1 MSDRASIDVAEIIDG
16 APFRGLPLWI
26 AAFSFAFMIADG
38 FDIQSMAFAAPAL
51 ATEWGVRRE
60 WLGPVLAASIVGMAA
75 GSVALGWLGDRI
87 GRKAAF
93 CVSVGLLAVGSF
105 ASSLAGALAS
115 LVVYRFIT
123 GVGLGGAV
131 PLAASFVAEWTPRR
145 WRGTVVTIVVVAI
158 PLGGLLGAALAQ
170 HIIPAFGWR
179 SVFVFGAVFPLL
191 FLIIAL
197 ALLPDSPKFLVGRP
211 DRWAE
216 LARSLNR
223 LPLRSERFTGREF
236 FVMKEADL
244 AGCSGLTGLLRT
256 PYLAT
261 TLLLWVAFSCNTL
274 ALYGFVNWLP
284 TILSSSGASL
294 SFALNGSL
302 LFNFG
307 GLFGSLGG
315 SLLIAL
321 YGSQRVGAGVA
332 IAGALA
338 AILIGI
344 EQSAPGRLGVHQASL
359 LLLALVMVA
368 GACLNG
374 MQAFL
379 YAVAAHSYPTN
390 VRATGVG
397 SAAAVARV
405 GGVLSSVVGSAF
417 FALGLSLAVF
427 FYVLAAVIVAT
438 AISFF
443 CLRSHIPATWRGA
456 ARIASAARP

>member
-16 APFRGLPLWI
+16 APFRGLSLWI
-26 AAFSFAFMIADG
+26 AAFSFGFMIADG
-38 FDIQSMAFAAPAL
+38 YDIQSMAFAAPAL
-51 ATEWGVRRE
+51 ASEWGVRRE

-93 CVSVGLLAVGSF
+93 CVSVGLLALGSF
-105 ASSLAGALAS
+105 ASSLAEGLTG
-115 LVVYRFIT
+115 LVIYRFVT

-145 WRGTVVTIVVVAI
+145 WRGTIVTVVVVAI

-170 HIIPAFGWR
+170 RIIPAYGWR

-191 FLIIAL
+191 FLVIAL
-197 ALLPDSPKFLVGRP
+197 AKLPDSPKFLVGRP
-211 DRWAE
+211 DRWGE

-223 LPLRSERFTGREF
+223 LPLRSERFTGRER
-236 FVMKEADL
+236 FVMAEPDL
-244 AGCSGLTGLLRT
+244 AGCSGLMGLLRR
-256 PYLAT
+256 PYLVT

-294 SFALNGSL
+294 SSALNGSL

-321 YGSQRVGAGVA
+321 WGSQRVGAGVA

-338 AILIGI
+338 ALFIGV
-344 EQSAPGRLGVHQASL
+344 EQSTLGRPGVHQATL
-359 LLLALVMVA
+359 LLLPLVAVA

-390 VRATGVG
+390 ARASGVG
-397 SAAAVARV
+397 SAAAVARI

-417 FALGLSLAVF
+417 FALGLSLAAY
-427 FYVLAAVIVAT
+427 FYVLAAVILAT

-443 CLRSHIPATWRGA
+443 CLRSHIPATLRRV
-456 ARIASAARP
+456 ARVASVTGS